1 MWIWWIISLIVLIA
15 CFIFAYKVIMSSYD
29 WLPADKNNFMSFK
42 KASSSGNTFPR
53 SEAIYDLK
61 NKLQKVEENS
71 SFYEIQFSKLQERLN
86 HLESQ
91 YETQLQ
97 TTLSKKS
104 QEEDWKEMYYE
115 ENELKEKLENELDL
129 AQQRLEEMQKQLAE
143 TEENDSKWK
152 AFKSD
157 YDARLNDLE
166 SMQNNIEIL
175 QRQLEASV
183 VREKELQLSLAS
195 EINAKKQFSNLESVN
210 ARLRSENDDL
220 RSQLVQIH
228 NREKE
233 LEFKISK
240 LNELESRVAIYEEEK
255 AKMIASLEVMV
266 NANKATL
273 NTNKS

>member
-1 MWIWWIISLIVLIA
+1 MWIWWIISLIVLVA